1 MIHINALCIQPAIS
15 NIKHVCIYV
24 CMYMHAYQFRRRA
37 MRGDASASIE
47 IDLNGPEWLAIL
59 QQRAHNKYS

>member
-1 MIHINALCIQPAIS
+1 
-15 NIKHVCIYV
+15 
-24 CMYMHAYQFRRRA
+24 MHAYQFRRRA

-59 QQRAHNKYS
+59 QQRAHNKYSWYDSLQSLRLLH